1 MILRLATGEDAEAL
15 AEIHAGGFDRPWTAS
30 EFESLLSSPG
40 VFAMLAR
47 SGAAVAGFVLC
58 RIAADE
64 AEVLTL
70 VTAPALRRRGV
81 AAALLEAA
89 TGVARARGAA
99 TLFLEVAEDNLAAR
113 ALYAAAGWGRV
124 GRRRAYYARGDGS
137 MAALALRRDLNR

>member
-1 MILRLATGEDAEAL
+1 MILRLATGGDAAVLAEA
-15 AEIHAGGFDRPWTAS
+15 HAGGFDRPWSVS
-30 EFESLLSSPG
+30 EFESLLASPG

-70 VTAPALRRRGV
+70 VTAPALRRRGI

-89 TGVARARGAA
+89 TSVARARGAA
-99 TLFLEVAEDNLAAR
+99 FLFLEVAEDNLAAR
-113 ALYAAAGWGRV
+113 ALYAAAGWGCV
-124 GRRRAYYARGDGS
+124 GRRAGYYARGGG
-137 MAALALRRDLNR
+137 AVEALVLRRDLNR